1 MCGDYTYLCRTQR
14 TLVFHAQHVPNQIF
28 WPTAAAQLPNTL
40 IHIISST
47 YDTPC
52 IFSFWAGEPV
62 RSLYSAQNE
71 ALNVLVK
78 LSKSCIVSW
87 DTIMCIMFINL
98 PCIELC
104 SLYKSW
110 HGLQCAPCHCK
121 TFLSLAQWVL
131 SRIVLG
137 GGCITPP
144 LWNLLYLEAQLQI
157 MFFGAGQSL
166 VFRKYRCGGA
176 LGFVSS

>member
-1 MCGDYTYLCRTQR
+1 M
-14 TLVFHAQHVPNQIF
+14 
-28 WPTAAAQLPNTL
+28 NTRS
-40 IHIISST
+40 SST
-47 YDTPC
+47 NTTRQCANIRRPAGQDSLEPHQTLWLMYKYV

-87 DTIMCIMFINL
+87 DTIMCIMYINL

-157 MFFGAGQSL
+157 VFLGAGQSL